1 MVILFGFAAALSI
14 LSLAGG
20 LLIEDAAEAAAKRR

>member
-14 LSLAGG
+14 LALAGG
-20 LLIEDAAEAAAKRR
+20 LLIEDTAERSKR

>member
-14 LSLAGG
+14 LALAGG
-20 LLIEDAAEAAAKRR
+20 LLIEDAAEAKR